1 MEEEKAVSS
10 GGNYNYVVTRTHNDK
25 TVANTTRVITR
36 YASGDKLETEDDRS
50 LDSLAFK
57 YFKIPK
63 HDRDAQLKFFMLSM
77 LLLATSILIV
87 SSCGC
92 LFFYLFSSIVKMQQR
107 MVH

>member
-1 MEEEKAVSS
+1 MEEEKAIPS
-10 GGNYNYVVTRTHNDK
+10 GGNYVVTRTHDK
-25 TVANTTRVITR
+25 AVSNTTRVYTR
-36 YASGDKLETEDDRS
+36 YASGEKLEPEDDKS

-63 HDRDAQLKFFMLSM
+63 HDRDAQLKFFMMSL

-92 LFFYLFSSIVKMQQR
+92 LFFYLFSSIVKM
-107 MVH
+107 